1 MTDRTWNLSW
11 AWAQLVIAVLLFLL
25 VVLRWN

>member
-11 AWAQLVIAVLLFLL
+11 AFAQLIVAILLFLL
-25 VVLRWN
+25 VLLRWN